1 LSAADLP
8 GARRIAM
15 MPPEKYDQRAHAASA
30 AARTATSHETAIGAG
45 RCHRPSEVDFSMEPV
60 DSVWDIAL

>member
-1 LSAADLP
+1 
-8 GARRIAM
+8 M

-30 AARTATSHETAIGAG
+30 AARTATSHETVIGASP
-45 RCHRPSEVDFSMEPV
+45 CHPRAEAGFLTESV